1 MMNNNNSTTDRE
13 VRRFIR
19 QSMVGRVATLSRSG
33 RPSITPLYFSYMN
46 GHIWLSTA
54 NWTLAAREA
63 STDPRVS
70 VLLQHELNHTDNR
83 ILRITGT
90 ATVHIDAATIRSSNR
105 QLAFKYILT
114 PAGLFHRITHRRLYQ
129 LVARYRGQSAAKG
142 QPCVIDV
149 TPSQIEF
156 LDDTQPR

>member
-1 MMNNNNSTTDRE
+1 MNSNNHITDPE

-19 QSMVGRVATLSRSG
+19 QAMVGRIATLSHGG

-63 STDPRVS
+63 NTDPRVS
-70 VLLQHELNHTDNR
+70 VLLQHELNHTDRR
-83 ILRITGT
+83 ILRVTGT
-90 ATVHIDAATIRSSNR
+90 ATVRIDAATIRSSNR
-105 QLAFKYILT
+105 QSAFKYILT
-114 PAGLFHRITHRRLYQ
+114 PAGLLHRVTHQRLYQ

-142 QPCVIDV
+142 QACVIDV